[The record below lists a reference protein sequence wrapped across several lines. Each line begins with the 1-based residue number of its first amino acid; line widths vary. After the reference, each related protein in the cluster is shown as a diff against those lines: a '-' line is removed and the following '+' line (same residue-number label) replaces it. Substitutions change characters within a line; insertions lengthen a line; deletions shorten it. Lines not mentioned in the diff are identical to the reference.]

1 MPLPYE
7 VELTATAE
15 ATFSK
20 LYLEAKECIESGDE
34 SNSKVKLYR
43 MVEELLIKIIPQDP
57 FSTSRSLSGRLSN
70 FFRVKKGRIRVCYV
84 GSSKQKKIYV
94 LYISETL
101 RKDGDKNDPY
111 AIFTR
116 MVMSGKFDDTIAK
129 LGVRPP
135 DRRAGPPPTIQ

>member
-1 MPLPYE
+1 MPSPYE

-20 LYLEAKECIESGDE
+20 LYLDAQECIESGDE
-34 SNSKVKLYR
+34 TNFKVKLYR
-43 MVEELLIKIIPQDP
+43 MVEELLTKIIPQDP
-57 FSTSRSLSGRLSN
+57 FSPSRALSGSLSN

-84 GSSKQKKIYV
+84 GSSKKKKIYV

-116 MVMSGKFDDTIAK
+116 LARSGKFDDAIAK
-129 LGVRPP
+129 LGLKSPGR
-135 DRRAGPPPTIQ
+135 